1 MEIKEFIE
9 NFAGEFD
16 ETPAE
21 VFAPETEFKTLEE
34 WNSLTALSIIAMV
47 DDNYNKTITGANLR
61 ENTTIQDLFNYVA
74 SL

>member
-1 MEIKEFIE
+1 MDIQEFIE
-9 NFAGEFD
+9 NFAAEFD

-21 VFAPETEFKTLEE
+21 VFAPETEYKTLDE

>member
-1 MEIKEFIE
+1 MDIQDFIE
-9 NFAGEFD
+9 NFAAEFD

-21 VFAPETEFKTLEE
+21 VFAPETEYKTLEE

-61 ENTTIQDLFNYVA
+61 ENTTIQDLFNYVS

>member
-1 MEIKEFIE
+1 MELKDFIE
-9 NFAGEFD
+9 NFAMEFD
-16 ETPAE
+16 ETPQEA
-21 VFAPETEFKTLEE
+21 FSPETKYKTLDE

-61 ENTTIQDLFNYVA
+61 ACETIEDLFNLVA

>member
-1 MEIKEFIE
+1 MDIQEFID
-9 NFAGEFD
+9 NFTAEFD

-21 VFAPETEFKTLEE
+21 AFAPETEYKTLEE

-47 DDNYNKTITGANLR
+47 DDNYNKTITGAILR
-61 ENTTIQDLFNYVA
+61 ENETIQDLFNYVA